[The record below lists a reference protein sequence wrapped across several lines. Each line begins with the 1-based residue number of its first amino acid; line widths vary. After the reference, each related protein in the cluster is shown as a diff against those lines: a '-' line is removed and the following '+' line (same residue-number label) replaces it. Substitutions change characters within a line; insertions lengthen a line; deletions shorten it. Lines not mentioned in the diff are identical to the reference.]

1 MSIAI
6 VTGASSGIGREFV
19 RQLNKTL
26 GIEEFWL
33 VARRT
38 EPMEELAREL
48 SLRASVISADLCTE
62 EGIAALSQRLEQ
74 EKPSVRYL
82 VNAAG
87 FGKFGTFSE
96 LSESEVARMIDLN
109 VKATVLITHRVIP
122 YMERGGR
129 IIELGSGSCFT
140 PLPNFNVYAA
150 SKAFVLHYT
159 KALNYELRPYGVRAT
174 CFCPGWVDTAFL
186 GIATKEANVH
196 RPKQM
201 KPLLRAEDVVRR
213 AIKASVRGRCM
224 CVTNWYT
231 KMQHVLFKLLPDR
244 LLTGMW
250 LGMQVKGGD
259 ASDTEEA
266 DA

>member
-6 VTGASSGIGREFV
+6 ITGASSGIGREFAV
-19 RQLNKTL
+19 QIRAL
-26 GIEEFWL
+26 GEVEELWL
-33 VARRT
+33 VARRR
-38 EPMEELAREL
+38 EPMEALAREL
-48 SLRASVISADLCTE
+48 AVRATVICADLRTE
-62 EGIAALSQRLEQ
+62 EGLAALTARLEEVQ
-74 EKPSVRYL
+74 PRVRYL

-87 FGKFGTFSE
+87 FGRFGSFDE
-96 LSESEVARMIDLN
+96 LDEGDVAGMIDLN

-129 IIELGSGSCFT
+129 IIELGSASCFT
-140 PLPNFNVYAA
+140 PLPAFNVYAA

-186 GIATKEANVH
+186 PLATAQDGAR

-201 KPLLRAEDVVRR
+201 KPLLRTERVVHR
-213 AIKASVRGRCM
+213 ALRAAKRGRAM

-231 KMQHVLFKLLPDR
+231 KLQHVLFKLLPDS
-244 LLTGMW
+244 LLTRMWMGMLTRTW
-250 LGMQVKGGD
+250 ECAPKED
-259 ASDTEEA
+259 KT
-266 DA
+266 